1 MLKVIKVTVIMKEEK
16 RRDKS
21 SRESGVSGSNAPD
34 TRTYLHTIHFP
45 TLIQL
50 VHTRCFS

>member
-1 MLKVIKVTVIMKEEK
+1 MEIVTVIIRVEK
-16 RRDKS
+16 RRDES
-21 SRESGVSGSNAPD
+21 SGESDGEGSNAPD